1 MQRSKSTDRR
11 AELVL
16 NQESVLVGASSVIL
30 NYKPLEGSF
39 PALLMVG
46 LEKEE
51 ALIIFLF
58 IAGAP

>member
-1 MQRSKSTDRR
+1 MQVGTI
-11 AELVL
+11 
-16 NQESVLVGASSVIL
+16 NQEKTLLEAFPVIV
-30 NYKPLEGSF
+30 NFKPREGSF
-39 PALLMVG
+39 PALVLVG

>member
-1 MQRSKSTDRR
+1 MQVGTF
-11 AELVL
+11 
-16 NQESVLVGASSVIL
+16 NQEKTLLGAFPVIA
-30 NYKPLEGSF
+30 NFNPREGSF
-39 PALLMVG
+39 PALVLVG